1 MMLKLAL
8 AASLLA
14 AGPAAA
20 QSGAAA
26 RIDALSLDQIVAAV
40 RAGCGQLTAAMTE
53 LQRRYPDR
61 VTEVPRCDG
70 VPITA
75 DAATYRTMSDDA
87 LGDEIT
93 AQSSAMEQLV
103 AHGTALRAAAAQASG
118 MPAVRPTAKPSPAPV
133 AKAAPPKPAALP
145 ARKKECEAQHLADIR
160 LCYDSACK
168 MVTYRRWQQCL
179 DTGRYW

>member
-1 MMLKLAL
+1 MRSLAL
-8 AASLLA
+8 ATLMLA

-20 QSGAAA
+20 QSEATA

-61 VTEVPRCDG
+61 VAEVPRCDG
-70 VPITA
+70 VPAAA
-75 DAATYRTMSDDA
+75 DAATYRAMSDDA

-93 AQSSAMEQLV
+93 AQSNAMEQLV
-103 AHGTALRAAAAQASG
+103 ARGTALRAASKRVPAA
-118 MPAVRPTAKPSPAPV
+118 PAAKPIAKSPPAPV
-133 AKAAPPKPAALP
+133 AKAAPSKPAASP